1 MPEQWKYIP
10 EGSNLH
16 VGFEISTTVAMKSSI
31 FFDKGKG
38 IPVTGH
44 GGSHI
49 F

>member
-1 MPEQWKYIP
+1 MELP
-10 EGSNLH
+10 
-16 VGFEISTTVAMKSSI
+16 FISSLLYLTKCRSSI
-31 FFDKGKG
+31 PSVLCKSKGND